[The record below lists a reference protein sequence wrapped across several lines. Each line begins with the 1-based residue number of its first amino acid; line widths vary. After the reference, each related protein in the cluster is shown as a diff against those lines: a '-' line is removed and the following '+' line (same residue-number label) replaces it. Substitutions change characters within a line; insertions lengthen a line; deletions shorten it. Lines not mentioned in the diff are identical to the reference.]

1 MRAAG
6 RRETARLRGR
16 RWRIAALLG
25 GLILAGLLP
34 GAIRAQGGEAT
45 LPPPAPLPEYGTLVQ
60 QCGAGVQPR
69 SPDFAASGL
78 IVTTFSRDAIWVVD
92 LDRQMRYPLPETRPC
107 APNCRPS
114 PDRRRLL
121 YVSPETATFWTM
133 RPDGL
138 DRRPAF
144 PYFVSGLDWW
154 DETHWLV
161 WPTAGRPAI
170 YPIDV
175 PSEEAEPVRLADF
188 DTFSIQPGGYHGL
201 RLVQGAAE
209 WPVLELVNLE
219 DGAALPL
226 LEVRPYSGGAAWS
239 PDGARLVYIGRGEYD
254 PAVGLAGAEIFVVE
268 PGAAGAVRVTNLTGR
283 YGAAR
288 LSGEQTIHALS
299 WSPDG
304 RYLAFWVMEI
314 IGPDMAANIG
324 HAVIH
329 VLDTM
334 SGKITAYCGFATNR
348 ASPRLPALVWS
359 PDGRYIAFGV
369 DVPEDD
375 RAALL
380 LVLDTLSGDY
390 TEVSEGM
397 YAAYGTYDPVMWG
410 VR

>member
-25 GLILAGLLP
+25 GLILAGLPP

-69 SPDFAASGL
+69 GPDFAASGL

-239 PDGARLVYIGRGEYD
+239 PDGARLAYIGRGEYD

-329 VLDTM
+329 VLDTT

-380 LVLDTLSGDY
+380 LILDTLSGDY

>member
-1 MRAAG
+1 MNHTGIRFSLLRVVFLVGVIAAG
-6 RRETARLRGR
+6 
-16 RWRIAALLG
+16 
-25 GLILAGLLP
+25 AGLASLP
-34 GAIRAQGGEAT
+34 
-45 LPPPAPLPEYGTLVQ
+45 
-60 QCGAGVQPR
+60 
-69 SPDFAASGL
+69 AASA
-78 IVTTFSRDAIWVVD
+78 VDASRTGQAQIDPGWEIAFVSERDGNREIYVMSADGSAV
-92 LDRQMRYPLPETRPC
+92 
-107 APNCRPS
+107 
-114 PDRRRLL
+114 RRL
-121 YVSPETATFWTM
+121 T
-133 RPDGL
+133 DH
-138 DRRPAF
+138 PAAD
-144 PYFVSGLDWW
+144 V
-154 DETHWLV
+154 
-161 WPTAGRPAI
+161 
-170 YPIDV
+170 YP
-175 PSEEAEPVRLADF
+175 
-188 DTFSIQPGGYHGL
+188 
-201 RLVQGAAE
+201 
-209 WPVLELVNLE
+209 
-219 DGAALPL
+219 
-226 LEVRPYSGGAAWS
+226 AWS
-239 PDGARLVYIGRGEYD
+239 YIGRGEYD

-268 PGAAGAVRVTNLTGR
+268 PGAAGAMRVTNLTGR

-380 LVLDTLSGDY
+380 LILDTLSGDY